1 MPFDPNDENAL
12 LNPQQTIVI
21 IDDEFTTRTIL
32 RETVLGICD
41 SIVVESFS
49 NPISALEWLSSNEPD
64 LVLLDYKMKEMSG
77 YELLCALKGITHLE
91 DIPVVVVTAETNK
104 DIRYQMLGHG
114 ATDFIN
120 KPIDHHECLIRCRNL
135 LMLRGHQK
143 ATRNRAKTLEAS
155 VKEATKNILAR
166 EHETLL
172 RLAKAGEFR
181 DTETGNHVIRM
192 AKYSRFIA
200 EALGLDEER
209 CALIEVSA
217 PMHDIGKIGIS
228 DGILLK
234 PGKLTDVEFSTMKQH
249 TTIGHEILKGSP
261 SKFLALG
268 AEIALGHHE
277 KFDGTGYPSG
287 LKGSEIPLEARI
299 VAVADVF
306 DALTS
311 ERPYKK
317 AWTNQAAIDYITEQS
332 GKHFDPEC
340 VAAFKAQ
347 MGKVI
352 FVQKQFNDPVEQI
365 PLGLKK
371 VVA

>member
-1 MPFDPNDENAL
+1 MPFDPASPDYL
-12 LNPQQTIVI
+12 LNLKQTIVV

-32 RETVLGICD
+32 RETVLGICP

-49 NPISALEWLSSNEPD
+49 NPLLALGWLAQNEPD
-64 LVLLDYKMKEMSG
+64 LILLDYKMKEMSG
-77 YELLCALKGITHLE
+77 YEVLQEIKKIHQLDE
-91 DIPVVVVTAETNK
+91 VPVVVVTAETNK
-104 DIRYQMLGHG
+104 DIRYQMLEHG
-114 ATDFIN
+114 ASDFIN

-135 LMLRGHQK
+135 LLLRGHQK
-143 ATRNRAKTLEAS
+143 ATRDRAKNLEVS
-155 VKEATKNILAR
+155 VSKATKDILDR

-181 DTETGNHVIRM
+181 DSETGNHVIRM

-209 CALIEVSA
+209 CSMIEVAA
-217 PMHDIGKIGIS
+217 PMHDVGKIGIS
-228 DGILLK
+228 DLILHK
-234 PGKLTDVEFSTMKQH
+234 PGKLTPEEFSTMKQH
-249 TTIGHEILKGSP
+249 TSIGHEILKDSP

-287 LKGSEIPLEARI
+287 LKGEEIPLEARI

-317 AWTNQAAIDYITEQS
+317 AWSNDDAINFISEQS
-332 GKHFDPEC
+332 GKHFDPQC
-340 VAAFKAQ
+340 VRAFKAQ
-347 MGKVI
+347 LNKVTFI
-352 FVQKQFNDPVEQI
+352 QKQFNDPIEQI
-365 PLGLKK
+365 PLGLK
-371 VVA
+371 VVAG

>member
-1 MPFDPNDENAL
+1 MPFDPN
-12 LNPQQTIVI
+12 NPDSFLKAQQTIVI

-32 RETVLGICD
+32 RETVLSICD
-41 SIVVESFS
+41 SVAVESFS
-49 NPISALEWLSSNEPD
+49 NPLLAIGWLMQNEPD
-64 LVLLDYKMKEMSG
+64 LILLDYKMKEMTG
-77 YELLCALKGITHLE
+77 YEVLCALREITHLE
-91 DIPVVVVTAETNK
+91 DVPVVVVTAETNK

-135 LMLRGHQK
+135 LLLRGHQK
-143 ATRNRAKTLEAS
+143 ATRDRAKNLEAS
-155 VKEATKNILAR
+155 VSKATKDILDR

-181 DTETGNHVIRM
+181 DSETGNHVIRM
-192 AKYSRFIA
+192 AKYSRLIA
-200 EALGLDEER
+200 EKLGLDEER
-209 CALIEVSA
+209 CNLIEVAA
-217 PMHDIGKIGIS
+217 PMHDVGKIGIT
-228 DGILLK
+228 DLILLK
-234 PGKLTDVEFSTMKQH
+234 PGKLTADEFNIMKQH
-249 TTIGHEILKGSP
+249 TNIGHEILKDSP

-277 KFDGTGYPSG
+277 KFDGTGYPRG
-287 LKGSEIPLEARI
+287 LKGEEIPLEARI

-317 AWTNQAAIDYITEQS
+317 AWTNDEAINFISEQS
-332 GKHFDPEC
+332 GKHFDPQC

-347 MGKVI
+347 LGKI
-352 FVQKQFNDPVEQI
+352 AQIQKQFNDPVEQA
-365 PLGLKK
+365 PVELK
-371 VVA
+371 VVAG